1 MGSFSYTEQDRPP
14 EEPTEVN
21 TIPKKPVS
29 TAATPVGPAVTPVG
43 QSENMRSFS
52 DFLSGY
58 LPPELRGLKSD
69 RRAPRAPQQQEPATQ
84 PRALA
89 ANEPYRPGAL
99 IDIKA

>member
-1 MGSFSYTEQDRPP
+1 M
-14 EEPTEVN
+14 N

-29 TAATPVGPAVTPVG
+29 TAVTPVGPAVTPIG
-43 QSENMRSFS
+43 QAENMRSFS

-58 LPPELRGLKSD
+58 LPPELRGLKAD
-69 RRAPRAPQQQEPATQ
+69 RRAARAPQLQQQEPATQ

-99 IDIKA
+99 IDVKA

>member
-1 MGSFSYTEQDRPP
+1 
-14 EEPTEVN
+14 VN

-29 TAATPVGPAVTPVG
+29 TAVTPVGPAVTPIG
-43 QSENMRSFS
+43 QAENMRSFS

-58 LPPELRGLKSD
+58 LPPELRGLKAD
-69 RRAPRAPQQQEPATQ
+69 RRASRAPQQQLQEPETK